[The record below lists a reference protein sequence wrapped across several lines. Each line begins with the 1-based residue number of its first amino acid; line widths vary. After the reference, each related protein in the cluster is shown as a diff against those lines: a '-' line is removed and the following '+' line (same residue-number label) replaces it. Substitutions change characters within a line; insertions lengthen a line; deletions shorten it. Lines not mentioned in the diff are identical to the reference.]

1 MYRGS
6 FGTYSMCELLLLL
19 SVFEWALDLDFGF
32 LGGIGGPSSCRV
44 DPCRRGG
51 IRGPAG
57 FESFEDEFKG
67 GSRGKT
73 KILPPGFDGLEVWG
87 PPPFGTRGGRGGPSS
102 FGIGDGSKIKIASFI
117 KTSLATDII
126 DVTSTFF
133 QKFGEFCRDGI
144 KPMKIQNSYFRSNF
158 AARRPIR
165 NQTVDWQKLGTRILA
180 EYTGQYKMVQKA
192 CEGCILHVRTYA
204 YAF

>member
-67 GSRGKT
+67 GSTGKT
-73 KILPPGFDGLEVWG
+73 KTLPPGFDGLEVWG
-87 PPPFGTRGGRGGPSS
+87 FFGTRGGRGGPSS
-102 FGIGDGSKIKIASFI
+102 FGIGDGSEIKIASFI

-165 NQTVDWQKLGTRILA
+165 NQTVDWQKLGPRILV
-180 EYTGQYKMVQKA
+180 EYTWQYKMLQKA
-192 CEGCILHVRTYA
+192 CEGCILHVTTYA